1 MRTKAI
7 ITILAAILLMPLSG
21 KGQSVPQIRVPETDL
36 WPESPRAWA
45 FRKVMTPTP
54 ALATGTAVFSVPL
67 YTVDVKGFTLPISLS
82 YRSNGV
88 RPNDEWLPVGYG
100 WSLLPVLRVNRRIVG
115 RPDGYFPF
123 NGDYLPFADP
133 GSTET
138 GYLTMY
144 RSITQ
149 NGAGIID
156 TLNNRY
162 DPEHDIFTIYLA
174 DATLTAICDKGKIT
188 APGSGEYTI
197 SNDPRLNYIKVTD
210 PVGNTYDF
218 SVPGQENNG
227 DQTEWLLKEI
237 TLADG
242 EKITVTW
249 KAAFKGVG
257 QDFQDPIT
265 VDYGNYQ
272 GSLPYFESD
281 HDGNNS
287 WSREYN
293 YSQSKEIET
302 IGFPGGRVEFQY
314 QGELGMITAMQVY
327 NSKTGTEKIFEATF
341 SHLDRLL
348 SCVDLGAAGKYD
360 F

>member
-7 ITILAAILLMPLSG
+7 ITILAVILLMPLSG
-21 KGQSVPQIRVPETDL
+21 KGQGVPQIRVPETNL

-54 ALATGTAVFSVPL
+54 ALATGAAVFSVPL

-156 TLNNRY
+156 PLNN
-162 DPEHDIFTIYLA
+162 L
-174 DATLTAICDKGKIT
+174 
-188 APGSGEYTI
+188 
-197 SNDPRLNYIKVTD
+197 PRVR
-210 PVGNTYDF
+210 
-218 SVPGQENNG
+218 
-227 DQTEWLLKEI
+227 
-237 TLADG
+237 A
-242 EKITVTW
+242 
-249 KAAFKGVG
+249 GV
-257 QDFQDPIT
+257 
-265 VDYGNYQ
+265 
-272 GSLPYFESD
+272 
-281 HDGNNS
+281 
-287 WSREYN
+287 R
-293 YSQSKEIET
+293 
-302 IGFPGGRVEFQY
+302 R
-314 QGELGMITAMQVY
+314 
-327 NSKTGTEKIFEATF
+327 
-341 SHLDRLL
+341 
-348 SCVDLGAAGKYD
+348 C
-360 F
+360 